1 MVFRRQE
8 TRIGVRAMLL
18 TYGKLDVSELQATTQ
33 ADVLVAVDAGFRVV
47 DGDRVVYEE
56 PSFPVVELAWSLLRW
71 LDQPARGDFVFDSMS
86 FEELGALTVRRQG
99 AGWVF
104 GSVFVPDIASD
115 PVSWG
120 EVERS
125 VRAFTRRVTADLS
138 AVGLDA
144 TDVLRYPPAR

>member
-1 MVFRRQE
+1 
-8 TRIGVRAMLL
+8 MLL
-18 TYGKLDVSELQATTQ
+18 TYDALDLTELQATTQ
-33 ADVLVAVDAGFRVV
+33 ADILVAVDADFRAV

-56 PSFPVVELAWSLLRW
+56 RSFPVVELAWSLLRW
-71 LDQPARGDFVFDSMS
+71 LDQPDRGDFVFESMS
-86 FEELGALTVRRQG
+86 FEELGAVTVRRQG

-144 TDVLRYPPAR
+144 TDALRYPPAR

>member
-1 MVFRRQE
+1 
-8 TRIGVRAMLL
+8 MLL
-18 TYGKLDVSELQATTQ
+18 TYDALDLTEVRGRAPV
-33 ADVLVAVDAGFRVV
+33 DVLAGVDAGFRVV
-47 DGDRVVYEE
+47 DGDRVVYED

-71 LDQPARGDFVFDSMS
+71 LDQPDRGDFVFDSMS
-86 FEELGALTVRRQG
+86 FEEPGALTVRRQG

-104 GSVFVPDIASD
+104 GSVFVPDVASD

-125 VRAFTRRVTADLS
+125 VRAFTRRVTADLT

-144 TDVLRYPPAR
+144 TDALRYPPAR